1 MLAHQSTVNEEGIFF
16 FLFATEALKIN
27 HSIELE
33 WNTLG
38 LQLKGWKCN
47 VKPCCTVFYIPFI
60 PLNKCL
66 LWWLLLLSPIFI
78 PFSLEYFIEL
88 LSAKVMEKIG
98 ILYISYV
105 GSMYSFSL
113 LSYWG
118 GCAWVLEMPFNPR
131 IQKSLNQKEAFR
143 NNWPLLHAWLCQWPM
158 KWMDDKKKKK
168 NAPFLLLITATLI
181 LWCTGCSGEKQ
192 QMPR

>member
-1 MLAHQSTVNEEGIFF
+1 M
-16 FLFATEALKIN
+16 
-27 HSIELE
+27 
-33 WNTLG
+33 
-38 LQLKGWKCN
+38 
-47 VKPCCTVFYIPFI
+47 FYIPFI

-158 KWMDDKKKKK
+158 KWMDDQKKKKCSI
-168 NAPFLLLITATLI
+168 PFADNSHPDFMVHRLLWWEATDAKVGADS
-181 LWCTGCSGEKQ
+181 TEKLF
-192 QMPR
+192 